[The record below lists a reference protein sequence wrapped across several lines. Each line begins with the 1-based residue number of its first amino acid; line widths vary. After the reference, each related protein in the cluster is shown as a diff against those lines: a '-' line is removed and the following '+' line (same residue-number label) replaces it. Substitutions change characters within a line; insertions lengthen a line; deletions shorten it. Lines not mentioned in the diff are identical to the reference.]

1 MCIHTNPSRARLA
14 HPQSQSPRG
23 LVFIFSWLQH
33 WAGVYVTLMAGK
45 ARDIVVKGYQP
56 CCHKLVP
63 CLHPDITP
71 LVPLEGSK
79 HDITFEDIQK
89 AYLRANLVA
98 RLGKFL
104 LYTIPVAQLI
114 LAIVIT
120 TQSSACWVRRVRGL
134 HYCNV
139 AFYPNTP
146 L

>member
-1 MCIHTNPSRARLA
+1 MRTQTNPKPVQGAAR
-14 HPQSQSPRG
+14 SPSITITTC
-23 LVFIFSWLQH
+23 VPCCFWLQH
-33 WAGVYVTLMAGK
+33 WAGVYVTLKKGD

-89 AYLRANLVA
+89 AYLRANRLA

-134 HYCNV
+134 HCCHV
-139 AFYPNTP
+139 AF
-146 L
+146 